1 MTYIAFV
8 HKEDDVYIAT
18 IPDLD
23 YLSAKGYRFE
33 DAVAHVIAKAELH
46 CEALD
51 KLPTASEYEE
61 LLKTAKVHKDD
72 IPQIVALKVEKNVRI
87 NMMLPKDLLELADK
101 RAKEDFGGNR
111 SAYVQSL
118 IRQDTQSS
126 S

>member
-8 HKEDDVYIAT
+8 HKEDDIYIAT

-33 DAVAHVIAKAELH
+33 DALAHVKEKAELH

-51 KLPTASEYEE
+51 KLPLATEYEE

-72 IPQIVALKVEKNVRI
+72 IPQILGLKVEKNVRI
-87 NMMLPKDLLELADK
+87 NMMLPKEVLELADA
-101 RAKEDFGGNR
+101 RAKEDFSGNR
-111 SAYVQSL
+111 SAYIQAL
-118 IRQDTQSS
+118 IRQDTNG
-126 S
+126 